1 MMADSSLLSNP
12 KVIRWCY
19 EPITATS
26 LINTSNKLLLAPS
39 VIEEFAWGNV
49 VMGSV
54 DLKQWTTAL
63 CQDVVREGLIKLGRR
78 NVRSTVQK
86 SGTIRKKKYSP
97 DLECD
102 EYVYEVKGRS
112 WCTPGTAG
120 EKILG
125 VPLKY
130 GEVPKLY
137 GKPLKIVLVG
147 YQEYEARSCFAFG
160 DLLDGKNQTQELKE
174 SLAFFKEKNMEYVG
188 FTDILKQIGLQPK
201 MITVTAAINE
211 KNEEA

>member
-1 MMADSSLLSNP
+1 MSAGSPLLDNP
-12 KVIRWCY
+12 KVVRWCY
-19 EPITATS
+19 EPITAVS
-26 LINTSNKLLLAPS
+26 LVNTSNKLLLAPAFA
-39 VIEEFAWGNV
+39 EEVAWGNA
-49 VMGSV
+49 VMGTV
-54 DLKQWTTAL
+54 NLKQWTTTL
-63 CQDVVREGLIKLGRR
+63 CQNLVREGLIKLGRK

-86 SGTIRKKKYSP
+86 SGSVRKKKYSP

-112 WCTPGTAG
+112 WSTPGTAG

-130 GEVPKLY
+130 GEVPNLY

-160 DLLDGKNQTQELKE
+160 DLLDSDNQTQELKD
-174 SLAFFKEKNMEYVG
+174 SLAFFKARNIEYVA
-188 FTDILKQIGLQPK
+188 FTDILKQIGFPTSCWK
-201 MITVTAAINE
+201 KKI
-211 KNEEA
+211 